1 MARFQAS
8 GPRINYTPGEGP
20 KPFKQ
25 IVGLY
30 NMWQSLSPETRAWI
44 ASLFSG
50 KDTPAEE
57 VAAIENPELTMAG
70 YDPSLDM
77 RMAREGA
84 ESYED
89 ATRVLDDGEVLHY
102 KAPRLGWDQ
111 DLIDYGQN
119 MIVGLPVEIGN
130 KTYVPETWDL
140 PIISREEAKAAGKS
154 EPNTRKFAG
163 MPELGETTYQAWGV
177 L

>member
-77 RMAREGA
+77 RMAR
-84 ESYED
+84 
-89 ATRVLDDGEVLHY
+89 GEPV
-102 KAPRLGWDQ
+102 GWDQ